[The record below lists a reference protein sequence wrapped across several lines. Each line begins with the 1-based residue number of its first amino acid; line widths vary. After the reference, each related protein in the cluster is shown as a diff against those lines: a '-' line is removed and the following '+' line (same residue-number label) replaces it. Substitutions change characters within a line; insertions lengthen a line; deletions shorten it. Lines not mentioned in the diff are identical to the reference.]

1 MKNKH
6 SKFKNT
12 GILFELLV
20 RQIASDTLS
29 GVQCKATTIL
39 SEFFKKNSELSKE
52 YYLYNTLLQTKYEGN
67 QDKAVHLIETV
78 ISQRK
83 SLNNNEL
90 RKQKYNLVKKI
101 NECYKINEFV
111 KAKINNYKELAS
123 IYQLFESCIG
133 NVPATEIVDSRFTL
147 IEHITNNKKNKSSV
161 ETIKE
166 NTTKEFDS
174 LDRDMQLFSYKKML
188 EIFNKKYQ
196 NLNNEQKN
204 LLREYINNI
213 SDNVKLKEFICK
225 EIPKIKKQVV
235 EVAKTIDD
243 KVIKIKLKE
252 TLNQLNLIKESKTQ
266 IKDSTV
272 VALLKFYQLI
282 DELKNISK

>member
-20 RQIASDTLS
+20 RQIASDTL
-29 GVQCKATTIL
+29 GGNKCDATTIIQ
-39 SEFFKKNSELSKE
+39 EFFKKNSELSKE

-67 QDKAVHLIETV
+67 QDKAIHLIETV
-78 ISQRK
+78 VSQRK
-83 SLNNNEL
+83 ALNNNEL

-147 IEHITNNKKNKSSV
+147 IEHITNKKSKLI
-161 ETIKE
+161 EITKKE
-166 NTTKEFDS
+166 NTTQEFDT

-196 NLNNEQKN
+196 NLNNDQKN

-225 EIPKIKKQVV
+225 EIPKIKKQLV
-235 EVAKTIDD
+235 EVAKTIED

-252 TLNQLNLIKESKTQ
+252 TLSQLNLIKESKTQ

-282 DELKNISK
+282 DELKNVVK